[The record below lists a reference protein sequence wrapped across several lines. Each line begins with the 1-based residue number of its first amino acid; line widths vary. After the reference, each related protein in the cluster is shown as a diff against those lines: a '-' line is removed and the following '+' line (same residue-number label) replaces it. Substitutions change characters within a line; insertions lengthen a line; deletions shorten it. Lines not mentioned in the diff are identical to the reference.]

1 MPDDITP
8 RELERLREADISS
21 LLHPFTNAVAH
32 AQTGP
37 DLIVR
42 GQGCRLYDH
51 AGNSY
56 IDGMSGMWSVG
67 LGYSEDRLVKAAVR
81 QFETLPFFHI
91 FSGKS
96 HPAAIDLASAL
107 LAMLPVPMSKV
118 FFTNS
123 GSEAVDSAIK
133 LAWYHWAERGEPA
146 RRKIIARQRAY
157 HGANIGSASATGLPF
172 MHGGFG
178 GPAEGFIHVTC
189 PHHWRL
195 ALPGEDERAFSTRL
209 AAELEDVIQRE
220 GPGTIA
226 AFIAEPVMG
235 AGGVIV
241 PPEGYFEAIGAVLD
255 RHGILMI
262 ADEVI
267 CGFGRTGC
275 MFGTE
280 TVGMR
285 PDIMTFAKQLS
296 SSYVPI
302 GAVAVSERVYE
313 PVKVASGKRGALGM
327 GYTTS
332 GHPVATAVALEA
344 LRIYVERDVV
354 GQVARTGPFFQQRLR
369 RLAAHPLV
377 GEVRGIG
384 LIAAVE
390 FVADKATKRLFDP
403 VGKVAAFIMRR
414 AWENGLIVRALP
426 QSDALSFCP
435 PLFCTEAELEEIVE
449 KLERSL
455 EGVED
460 FAASLSS

>member
-1 MPDDITP
+1 MPDDAHRNID
-8 RELERLREADISS
+8 LLRESDVAS

-32 AQTGP
+32 AQAGP
-37 DLIVR
+37 DVIVR
-42 GQGCRLYDH
+42 GAGCRVFDH
-51 AGNSY
+51 AGNGY

-67 LGYSEDRLVKAAVR
+67 LGYSEDRLVAAAMR
-81 QFETLPFFHI
+81 QFRELPFFHI

-96 HPAAIDLASAL
+96 HPAAIELAEAL

-133 LAWYHWAERGEPA
+133 LAWYYWAEQGAPA
-146 RRKIIARQRAY
+146 RRKVIARQLAY

-178 GPAEGFIHVTC
+178 GPAEGFLHVGC
-189 PHHWRL
+189 PHHWRF
-195 ALPGEDERAFSTRL
+195 AHPGEHERAFSARL
-209 AAELEDVIQRE
+209 AAELDETITRE
-220 GPGTIA
+220 GPETVA

-241 PPEGYFEAIGAVLD
+241 PPEGYFDAVGAVLD
-255 RHGILMI
+255 RHGVLLI

-302 GAVAVSERVYE
+302 GAVAVSERVFE
-313 PVKVASGKRGALGM
+313 PVRAASGKRGALGM

-332 GHPVATAVALEA
+332 GHPVATSVAREA
-344 LRIYVERDVV
+344 LRLYVERDVV
-354 GQVARTGPFFQQRLR
+354 GQVRRTGPGFQERLR
-369 RLAAHPLV
+369 RLMSHPLV
-377 GEVRGIG
+377 GEVRGVG

-390 FVADKATKRLFDP
+390 LVADKATRRLFDP
-403 VGKVAAFIMRR
+403 VGKVAAFVMRR

-435 PLFCTEAELEEIVE
+435 PLFCTAAELDEIAD
-449 KLERSL
+449 KFERSL
-455 EGVED
+455 DGAEA
-460 FAASLSS
+460 FAASLAQ